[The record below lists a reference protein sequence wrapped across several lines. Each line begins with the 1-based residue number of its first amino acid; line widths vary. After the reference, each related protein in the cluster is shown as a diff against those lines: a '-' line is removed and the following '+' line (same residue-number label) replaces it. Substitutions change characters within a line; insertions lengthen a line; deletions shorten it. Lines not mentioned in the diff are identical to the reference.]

1 RDLAEVCR
9 PRLLD
14 ADSAEEEGCRELVM
28 GREQSEWAV
37 HDLRSLTLQA
47 GELPKSRLDPVER
60 TQDVQPR
67 HSDVAFSEPRRCR
80 LREPRALPMLGKGRG
95 QGAIRLRRLSEDD
108 DRAAR
113 TSAARP
119 PSRRARVPFDRE
131 LDVCNC
137 HDASSASAT
146 KPDLRLR

>member
-1 RDLAEVCR
+1 VCR

-37 HDLRSLTLQA
+37 HDLRSLTLQTR
-47 GELPKSRLDPVER
+47 ELPKPRLDPVER

-80 LREPRALPMLGKGRG
+80 LREPRALPVLGKGRD
-95 QGAIRLRRLSEDD
+95 QGVIRPRRLPEDD
-108 DRAAR
+108 DRTAR
-113 TSAARP
+113 TYAAGP
-119 PSRRARVPFDRE
+119 PSRRALVPFDRA

-137 HDASSASAT
+137 HHASSASAT
-146 KPDLRLR
+146 KPGLRLR